1 MTIID
6 AGRIASAPVDL
17 GCPEWCVID
26 HSEDPWIGTEDFFHR
41 GDEVNVP
48 APPGA
53 RPQYAEPLL
62 STHLVDHCNNPEW
75 SCIAIGTGDRGFD
88 LETVEQ
94 ADAYIAHLKSY
105 TAAVEE
111 MRDRLAAIKEQQS

>member
-1 MTIID
+1 MSID
-6 AGRIASAPVDL
+6 TAGRTESAPAVVQ
-17 GCPEWCVID
+17 CPDWCVLD
-26 HSEDPWIGTEDFFHR
+26 HSTDPWVGTEDFFHR
-41 GDEVNVP
+41 GAEVSVP

-62 STHLVDHCNNPEW
+62 QTHLVDHCNNPEW
-75 SCIAIGTGDRGFD
+75 SCVAIGTADRGFD

-94 ADAYIAHLKSY
+94 VDAYLARLKTY

-111 MRDRLAAIKEQQS
+111 MRDRLAAIKEKQS

>member
-1 MTIID
+1 MSIVT
-6 AGRIASAPVDL
+6 AGRIASAPVAVD
-17 GCPEWCVID
+17 CPSWCAVD

-41 GDEVNVP
+41 GEEVNVP

-53 RPQYAEPLL
+53 RPQHAEPLL
-62 STHLVDHCNNPEW
+62 STHLVDHSNNPEW

-94 ADAYIAHLKSY
+94 ADAYLAQLKAY

-111 MRDRLAAIKEQQS
+111 MRDRLAAIKGRS